1 MIGVLRTFMKVRAN
15 AEHSPK
21 DPTMNRRDATLST
34 LATAMT
40 WSAARAQTA
49 PQASATY
56 SNPQL
61 GVAFKHPAGMKV
73 STYQAGQKRVAEFL
87 AMEPYAQVNFEVS
100 LNATGRNLADYISAY
115 LRVFKAQTSAVMVGG
130 VAAVKG
136 VIAYPNPGN
145 SYFFTAPGA
154 RAPVFSL
161 GFMGDTA
168 GLERALLDSVR
179 FSKPDGSF
187 VASGNYPDYGA
198 TFGSDDSEAGKA
210 LRRAL
215 GIK

>member
-1 MIGVLRTFMKVRAN
+1 
-15 AEHSPK
+15 
-21 DPTMNRRDATLST
+21 MNRRDATLST

-40 WSAARAQTA
+40 WGAARAQSA
-49 PQASATY
+49 PQDWATY

>member
-1 MIGVLRTFMKVRAN
+1 
-15 AEHSPK
+15 
-21 DPTMNRRDATLST
+21 MNRRTATLTT
-34 LATAMT
+34 LAIAMT
-40 WSAARAQTA
+40 WSATRAQTA
-49 PQASATY
+49 PQAWATY

-100 LNATGRNLADYISAY
+100 LNATDRNLVDYISAY
-115 LRVFKAQTSAVMVGG
+115 LRVFKAQTSAVTVGG
-130 VAAVKG
+130 VAAVQG

-145 SYFFTAPGA
+145 FYFFMAPGA

-198 TFGSDDSEAGKA
+198 TFGSDDSEAGRA

-215 GIK
+215 GIQ

>member
-1 MIGVLRTFMKVRAN
+1 
-15 AEHSPK
+15 
-21 DPTMNRRDATLST
+21 MNRRTATLTT
-34 LATAMT
+34 LATAIS
-40 WSAARAQTA
+40 WGAARAQTA
-49 PQASATY
+49 PQTWATY

-73 STYQAGQKRVAEFL
+73 SSYPPGQKRVAEFL

-100 LNATGRNLADYISAY
+100 LNATDRNLADYISAY
-115 LRVFKAQTSAVMVGG
+115 LRVFKAQTSAVTVGG

-136 VIAYPNPGN
+136 VIASPNPGN
-145 SYFFTAPGA
+145 FYFFTAPGA

-198 TFGSDDSEAGKA
+198 TFGSDDSEAGKV
-210 LRRAL
+210 LRRVL